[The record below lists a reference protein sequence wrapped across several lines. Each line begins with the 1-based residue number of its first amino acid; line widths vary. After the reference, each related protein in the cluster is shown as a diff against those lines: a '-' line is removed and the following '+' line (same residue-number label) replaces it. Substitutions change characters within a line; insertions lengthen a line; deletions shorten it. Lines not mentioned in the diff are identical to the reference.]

1 MRGRK
6 TNNGVSYHVKAE
18 REKLHALVNEYAGL
32 TK

>member
-18 REKLHALVNEYAGL
+18 REKLHKLVDEYAGVP
-32 TK
+32 